1 MYNLIYHIITMKR
14 FLLISAICLLSI
26 SALHAREFEIKKGI
40 NISHW
45 LSQSGDRGEKRAKKF
60 TREDVKFIA
69 ESGFDHLRI
78 PIDEEQMFDEN
89 LNPESEAFDLLHNA
103 LSWCKEFKLKAVV
116 DLHILRSHHFNAK
129 SKPLF
134 TEQRAQEQF
143 YECWRKISAELK
155 HYPRSMVAY
164 ELMNEPVAD
173 DSEQWNVIVNRC
185 LEVVREIE
193 PKRTIIIGANRWQAY
208 DEVKNLRVPEKDKN
222 IIISF
227 HFYNPFPLTHYR
239 ASWTEQKENPLDVYY
254 PGYIVKKEDVEKL
267 SPEMKKRWGWLA
279 KSYND
284 INTLE
289 KQIKQAYDAATAMGR
304 TLYLG
309 EFGALTTADE
319 ASIIRW
325 YRDIMTICKKYDI
338 GHATWDY
345 PRGGF
350 GIFRKDGSPWQEK
363 IDILTGKE

>member
-1 MYNLIYHIITMKR
+1 MKR
-14 FLLISAICLLSI
+14 LLFFIAICLFSI
-26 SALHAREFEIKKGI
+26 STSYAREFRIKKGI

-45 LSQSGDRGEKRAKKF
+45 LSQSNERGEERAKYF
-60 TREDVKFIA
+60 TRDDVKFIA

-78 PIDEEQMFDEN
+78 PIDEEQMFDAN
-89 LNPESEAFDLLHNA
+89 LNPEKEAFTLLHNA
-103 LSWCKEFKLKAVV
+103 IGWCKEFNLKVVV
-116 DLHILRSHHFNAK
+116 DLHILRSHHFNAET
-129 SKPLF
+129 KPLF
-134 TEQRAQEQF
+134 TDKNAQEQF

-155 HYPRSMVAY
+155 RYPRTFVAY
-164 ELMNEPVAD
+164 ELMNEPVAN

-185 LEVVREIE
+185 LEVVRELE
-193 PKRTIIIGANRWQAY
+193 PRRTIIIGANRWQAY
-208 DEVKNLRVPEKDKN
+208 DEVKNLRVPENDKN
-222 IIISF
+222 IILSF

-239 ASWTEQKENPLDVYY
+239 ASWTEQKDNPLKVYY

-267 SPEMKKRWGWLA
+267 SPELKRRWEWL
-279 KSYND
+279 SNNYND

-309 EFGALTTADE
+309 EFGALTTAGE
-319 ASIIRW
+319 ESIIRW